1 MNKHTRL
8 LEEIANIRAKIARLE
23 RALQIKNRALA
34 NKHQQNSPARA
45 HSDEC

>member
-1 MNKHTRL
+1 MNPHTRL
-8 LEEIANIRAKIARLE
+8 LEEIENIRAKIVRLE

-45 HSDEC
+45 QPDDY